1 MAFIKSFP
9 FFKRSSKTIENQPE
23 TPPERA
29 DKPKFLTQTRFDSF
43 NLPEPIIEGLN
54 TAGFI
59 YCSPIQAQSLPVS
72 LAGQDVAGQA
82 QTGTGK
88 TAAFLVT
95 VFSRLMAMKD
105 RKPGVPAAVIVAP
118 TRELA
123 QQIYDEAHLM
133 GAKTGLTMVQVVGGI
148 DYVKQADIL
157 RKGVDIVIC
166 TPGRIIDYMKQG
178 IFKANGVKI
187 VVIDEADR
195 LLDLGFEKDMRFL
208 LRKMPKYDQ
217 RQSMLFSATLSHRV
231 MELTYEYM
239 NLPEFISVT
248 PEEIAVKNIEQELF
262 HVGKDEK
269 LSLLLGLLKREEW
282 RRMLIFVNT
291 KMGVE
296 WLTQKLKGNGWP
308 AEGITGDLPQKK
320 RFRLMDQY
328 KSGKLKI
335 LIATDVASRGIHVED
350 ITHVINFDLPQDPE
364 NYVHRIGRTARAGK
378 KGRALSLACERY
390 VFHLKPL
397 EDLLEYQ
404 IPVVWPE
411 DSWFAADQAGPVAT
425 ERRPKKGSR
434 PPHPKNQARDRGRQQ
449 TRGRGRQQAP
459 RRRHDAG
466 MPKRPKD
473 YFPGTFFGFKPKSQ
487 MEKESVAKA
496 GVQAGDKKNPN
507 DSHTTQPKTT
517 SAARKRRRPY
527 RGRRRQ
533 PQPRKNAPVKS
544 TPPDLTKDRSTTG
557 KSTSEK
563 AAPEGAA
570 PVQTSQGKSTSKRS
584 TPKTQ
589 TPGKAASMKRAP
601 RERPSGKAD
610 PGKAAPRDKT
620 SGKAVS
626 EQTAPLVKT
635 PDKAIASQPASG
647 EKVPGPAAAGQTA
660 PAKKTP
666 PRKAAARKRPPRKR
680 APGKAAAKK
689 TAPRKKAAA
698 KKAAPKKTAARK
710 TASRK
715 AATKKTASRK
725 AAPKKAASRKA
736 APKKAASRKAAP
748 KKAAPGKKPGTE
760 S

>member
-1 MAFIKSFP
+1 MALFKSFNL
-9 FFKRSSKTIENQPE
+9 FKRNGKTIENQSQ
-23 TPPERA
+23 TPPDGV

-43 NLPEPIIEGLN
+43 NLPEPLLEGLSA
-54 TAGFI
+54 AGFVQ
-59 YCSPIQAQSLPVS
+59 CSPIQAQSLPIS

-95 VFSRLMAMKD
+95 VFSRLMGMED
-105 RKPGVPAAVIVAP
+105 RKPGVPAALMVAP

-123 QQIYDEAHLM
+123 QQIYDEARLI
-133 GAKTGLTMVQVVGGI
+133 GKNTGLKMVQVVGGV
-148 DYVKQADIL
+148 DYVKQADQL

-166 TPGRIIDYMKQG
+166 TPGRIIDYLKQG
-178 IFKANGVKI
+178 IFKTGGVKI

-239 NLPEFISVT
+239 NLPEFISIT

-282 RRMLIFVNT
+282 GRMLIFVNT
-291 KMGVE
+291 KAGVE

-328 KSGKLKI
+328 KKGQLKI

-411 DSWFAADQAGPVAT
+411 DSWFGEDVAGPVAADRRSKRGPRT
-425 ERRPKKGSR
+425 SRPK
-434 PPHPKNQARDRGRQQ
+434 QARGR
-449 TRGRGRQQAP
+449 AP
-459 RRRHDAG
+459 RKSSPGRRRHDAG
-466 MPKRPKD
+466 MPQRPKG
-473 YFPGTFFGFKPKSQ
+473 YFPGTFFGFKPKTKTAAKPVAESVV
-487 MEKESVAKA
+487 EKEAKS
-496 GVQAGDKKNPN
+496 QGDSPAK
-507 DSHTTQPKTT
+507 SEKT
-517 SAARKRRRPY
+517 APKRRRPY
-527 RGRRRQ
+527 RRNRR
-533 PQPRKNAPVKS
+533 
-544 TPPDLTKDRSTTG
+544 
-557 KSTSEK
+557 
-563 AAPEGAA
+563 
-570 PVQTSQGKSTSKRS
+570 
-584 TPKTQ
+584 
-589 TPGKAASMKRAP
+589 
-601 RERPSGKAD
+601 
-610 PGKAAPRDKT
+610 
-620 SGKAVS
+620 
-626 EQTAPLVKT
+626 
-635 PDKAIASQPASG
+635 
-647 EKVPGPAAAGQTA
+647 PAA
-660 PAKKTP
+660 
-666 PRKAAARKRPPRKR
+666 
-680 APGKAAAKK
+680 
-689 TAPRKKAAA
+689 RKKAAPG
-698 KKAAPKKTAARK
+698 KTAPKKEPAGKKAPKKAPARK
-710 TASRK
+710 TAP
-715 AATKKTASRK
+715 RK
-725 AAPKKAASRKA
+725 AAPKKAASRKRTPRKR
-736 APKKAASRKAAP
+736 APQKKAPEK
-748 KKAAPGKKPGTE
+748 E